1 MRVVT
6 GCLAFDKTTAKKL
19 PFGSTRPYDFTQLTT
34 SSSENRNLTSY
45 CHIGGIEAAYEM
57 SLSEVMLKTLIPSNF
72 LDSDD
77 EEIKSLTCP
86 PENDD
91 FPKNQFTNYN
101 MFNDYFGLSD
111 LVQKVGLANTDFDYL
126 ANHSFGV
133 GKVQSRR
140 DRFDSI
146 DSENSSSGSCDSFT
160 DHGMTF
166 GEGSFQPFSTSSILH
181 NAGKRR
187 ENVLPP
193 SRRLKP
199 ATRSTA
205 PGANRQVCVFCRNNG
220 ESEEVYASHVLKSVD
235 GKTTCP
241 ILRAYTCPICKASGD
256 DSHTIKYCPQNQQ
269 TQGNGQQQLPPPPP
283 KGPTNTKTTRGILP
297 PKRR

>member
-1 MRVVT
+1 
-6 GCLAFDKTTAKKL
+6 
-19 PFGSTRPYDFTQLTT
+19 
-34 SSSENRNLTSY
+34 
-45 CHIGGIEAAYEM
+45 M

-77 EEIKSLTCP
+77 EEIKSLTCTT
-86 PENDD
+86 ESDD
-91 FPKNQFTNYN
+91 LQKNQYTNYN
-101 MFNDYFGLSD
+101 MFNDYFGLSN
-111 LVQKVGLANTDFDYL
+111 LVQKVRLANNDFPYL
-126 ANHSFGV
+126 GSDGYG
-133 GKVQSRR
+133 GKLHRR

-160 DHGMTF
+160 DHGLTF

-181 NAGKRR
+181 SAGKRK
-187 ENVLPP
+187 EVALPP
-193 SRRLKP
+193 SRRLGKP
-199 ATRSTA
+199 TARSSA

-220 ESEEVYASHVLKSVD
+220 ESEEVYASHVLKSAD

-269 TQGNGQQQLPPPPP
+269 TQGNGQLPPPPVKP
-283 KGPTNTKTTRGILP
+283 PTSTAQPIARSTRGIMP

>member
-1 MRVVT
+1 
-6 GCLAFDKTTAKKL
+6 
-19 PFGSTRPYDFTQLTT
+19 
-34 SSSENRNLTSY
+34 
-45 CHIGGIEAAYEM
+45 M

-86 PENDD
+86 QESDD

-111 LVQKVGLANTDFDYL
+111 LVQKVGLASSDFDYL
-126 ANHSFGV
+126 ASHSY

-160 DHGMTF
+160 DQGLTF

-187 ENVLPP
+187 ETALPP

-199 ATRSTA
+199 TTRSTA

-220 ESEEVYASHVLKSVD
+220 ESEDLYASHVLKSVD

-256 DSHTIKYCPQNQQ
+256 ESHTIKYCPQNQQ
-269 TQGNGQQQLPPPPP
+269 TQGNGQPLPQ
-283 KGPTNTKTTRGILP
+283 KVPTTQAKSTRGILP